1 MRRHANILTQI
12 AQAQH
17 ASELLLDQ
25 RRDLRGLLGAL
36 NAKAMANGRA
46 EDPALAELER
56 EANKLLAQRPTPL
69 EPLRRVVADYQ
80 ERLL

>member
-1 MRRHANILTQI
+1 MRWHANILTQI
-12 AQAQH
+12 AQ
-17 ASELLLDQ
+17 
-25 RRDLRGLLGAL
+25 RGTPANCCSMSGAICVGCSAL
-36 NAKAMANGRA
+36 NAKATANGRA

-56 EANKLLAQRPTPL
+56 EANRLLAQRPTPL

>member
-1 MRRHANILTQI
+1 
-12 AQAQH
+12 
-17 ASELLLDQ
+17 
-25 RRDLRGLLGAL
+25 
-36 NAKAMANGRA
+36 MANGRA